1 MVPSL
6 CTVIHVMACASNAL
20 FPLALDTHF
29 VICLSAGIGVEDSKC
44 REPVQD
50 RDSDYFAEV
59 GEVGETQNIL
69 IYMTM
74 VDKIA

>member
-1 MVPSL
+1 
-6 CTVIHVMACASNAL
+6 MACASNAL

-29 VICLSAGIGVEDSKC
+29 VICPSAGIGVEDSKC

-59 GEVGETQNIL
+59 GETQNIL